1 MVLKLYNTLTGVKE
15 EVKPIRDD
23 NTIRMYICG
32 PTVYDDSHL
41 GHFRTFIFYDVL
53 VRYLIHKGYNVI
65 HVVNVTDIDDKIINR
80 ANEEGVDYKVIS
92 ERYLKS
98 FIEDWVSLNLLPPY
112 VMPRATYHIKDMIK
126 IIEGLMKKG
135 YAYQADRDIYFDISR
150 FGGYG
155 LISKQDI
162 NELIEGYRVE
172 VRRGK
177 RNPLDFALWK
187 GWREGEPYWD
197 SPWGRG
203 RPGWHIECTAMSI
216 KFLDPPFEV
225 HGGGED
231 LKFPHHENERAQ
243 SNAYL
248 GYEVAKIWTHV
259 GLFKLGAEKMS
270 KSLGNII
277 RIKDALK
284 RYNPSIIR
292 IYYITTHYRKQQI
305 FSEKKLEEAENIY
318 EKIVRVYNHIIDGLN
333 KADEG
338 NKMDFSKY
346 KEKFYSYMDDDLNTS
361 SALSTFLSFL
371 SEVESYLRREKKY
384 DYSTL
389 IDALDF
395 TNKVLDIF
403 GLKIEVKRLDYEKLV
418 ELIINVRKELR
429 SRKIYDLSDYIRE
442 ELEKLNIML
451 EDYGE
456 ETRYYIL

>member
-1 MVLKLYNTLTGVKE
+1 
-15 EVKPIRDD
+15 
-23 NTIRMYICG
+23 
-32 PTVYDDSHL
+32 
-41 GHFRTFIFYDVL
+41 
-53 VRYLIHKGYNVI
+53 
-65 HVVNVTDIDDKIINR
+65 
-80 ANEEGVDYKVIS
+80 
-92 ERYLKS
+92 
-98 FIEDWVSLNLLPPY
+98 
-112 VMPRATYHIKDMIK
+112 
-126 IIEGLMKKG
+126 
-135 YAYQADRDIYFDISR
+135 
-150 FGGYG
+150 
-155 LISKQDI
+155 
-162 NELIEGYRVE
+162 
-172 VRRGK
+172 
-177 RNPLDFALWK
+177 
-187 GWREGEPYWD
+187 
-197 SPWGRG
+197 G

-277 RIKDALK
+277 RIKDVLK

-346 KEKFYSYMDDDLNTS
+346 KEKFYSYMDDDLNTP
-361 SALSTFLSFL
+361 SALSIFLSFL